1 MVVGAWGS
9 MRRMGHA
16 QASAPLREGGAA
28 RWQERREY
36 CALGVN
42 GKGGGGSTAVCC
54 RCMLAHD
61 RLAKGLIRLLLERG

>member
-1 MVVGAWGS
+1 MKRGGICAEWDV
-9 MRRMGHA
+9 RKHP
-16 QASAPLREGGAA
+16 PLREGGAA